1 MLHCPAQS
9 CYKGAPISTK
19 NGPAIKMDSA
29 DHEKT
34 SSYGGSKPAEA
45 YRAKQEELLSQGKLK
60 EAMQMDIDDIRRQ
73 FGNKYDEGIKQMLEY
88 ASKLDPNDF
97 KR

>member
-1 MLHCPAQS
+1 
-9 CYKGAPISTK
+9 
-19 NGPAIKMDSA
+19 
-29 DHEKT
+29 
-34 SSYGGSKPAEA
+34 
-45 YRAKQEELLSQGKLK
+45 
-60 EAMQMDIDDIRRQ
+60 MDIDDIRRQ